1 MDKWLKDKF
10 TDNYLCPKCGA
21 MVQGDGYGGIQY
33 EFCPYCGRPVE
44 PVKAEEAE
52 DNEQTDT

>member
-1 MDKWLKDKF
+1 MKWKKDKF

-33 EFCPYCGRPVE
+33 EFCPYCGRAVE
-44 PVKAEEAE
+44 PVKAEDKGSEENAE
-52 DNEQTDT
+52 